1 MATVVP
7 LRPRALAAALAA
19 LACLSVGAAARAS
32 TVTVAPG
39 DTLGAIAT
47 RAGVSVSAL
56 AAANGLTDPNLLVA
70 GRVLVVPGVAAAPP
84 PTARSSYRVRPGDTL
99 DGIAGRAGTSVGVL
113 VRLNR
118 LADPNRL
125 AAGRVLRLPAP
136 QAAPAAPTD
145 PALVRGLIAEH
156 AGRYGLDPALV
167 RALAWQESG
176 WSQAARSHVGAIG
189 VMQLMPGTARWVG
202 PALVGRALDP
212 TRVQDNVQ
220 GGVAYLAWLVR
231 RTGSVRA
238 AVAAYYQGPRSLR
251 RRGPLPETRRYVA
264 NVLALVGRV

>member
-1 MATVVP
+1 MASVVP
-7 LRPRALAAALAA
+7 LRPRALAAPLAA
-19 LACLSVGAAARAS
+19 LACLSVAAEARAS
-32 TVTVAPG
+32 IVTVAPG
-39 DTLGAIAT
+39 DTLGAIAIRT
-47 RAGVSVSAL
+47 GVSASAL
-56 AAANGLTDPNLLVA
+56 AAANGLTDPNLLIA
-70 GRVLVVPGVAAAPP
+70 GRVLVVPDLPAAPP
-84 PTARSSYRVRPGDTL
+84 PATSSTYRVRPGDTL
-99 DGIAGRAGTSVGVL
+99 AAIAGRAGTSVAVL

-118 LADPNRL
+118 IADPNRL

-136 QAAPAAPTD
+136 AAAAAPPTD

-176 WSQAARSHVGAIG
+176 WSQAARSRVGAIG

-202 PALVGRALDP
+202 PTLVGRALDP
-212 TRVQDNVQ
+212 TRVADNVE

-231 RTGSVRA
+231 RTGSLRA
-238 AVAAYYQGPRSLR
+238 AVAAYYQGLRSLR